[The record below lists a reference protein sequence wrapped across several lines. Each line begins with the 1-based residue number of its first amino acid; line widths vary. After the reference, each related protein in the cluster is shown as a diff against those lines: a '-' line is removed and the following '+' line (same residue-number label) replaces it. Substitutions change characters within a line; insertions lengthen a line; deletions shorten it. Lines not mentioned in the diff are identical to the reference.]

1 MHSSHTHTHVIS
13 LCNMFYVLKIAYK
26 IFFYN
31 LAVNVS
37 RVGRLIITNQQ
48 CSDALE
54 DANSPESA
62 ELSSIV
68 VSGVSDVTA

>member
-48 CSDALE
+48 QCSDALQGN
-54 DANSPESA
+54 NSK

-68 VSGVSDVTA
+68 VSGVSDVTT